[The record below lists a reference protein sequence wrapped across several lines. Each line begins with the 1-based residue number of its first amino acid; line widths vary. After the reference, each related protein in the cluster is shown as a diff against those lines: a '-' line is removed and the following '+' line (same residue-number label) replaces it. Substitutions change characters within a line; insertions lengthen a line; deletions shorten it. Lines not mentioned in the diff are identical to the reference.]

1 MIKFFR
7 KIRQQLISENRFAK
21 YIFYALGEIFLVV
34 VGILIALQVNNWNE
48 NRKMQGLKGSYKLTL
63 IEDLKKDTTVLNEA
77 IQKTET
83 GLSLLTE
90 ISDKISTQPLNLDSI
105 INIYRFRFSPL
116 FDASRDYN
124 RNTMEGLLSTGHINL
139 FDKAI
144 YNSLMNLNSL
154 QNKTIEIMGI
164 NLGFYMNISS
174 RANLPFVDEL
184 NEFNG
189 FALESVWANL
199 NKDEFLFNFNQVLT
213 SKMLAYKII
222 LSNRK
227 NLLEETKAVLK
238 LLNEAK

>member
-7 KIRQQLISENRFAK
+7 KIRRQLLSENRLTR
-21 YIFYALGEIFLVV
+21 YIIYAFGEIFLVV

-48 NRKMQGLKGSYKLTL
+48 NRKLQDLKKSYKIAL

-77 IQKTET
+77 IQKTEI
-83 GLSLLTE
+83 GLRRLTE
-90 ISDKISTQPLNLDSI
+90 ISEKISTQAINLDSI
-105 INIYRFRFSPL
+105 INIYRFEYSPL

-144 YNSLMNLNSL
+144 YNSLMNLNSS
-154 QNKTIEIMGI
+154 QNKTIEIIGI
-164 NLGFYMNISS
+164 NLGFYMNIST

-184 NEFNG
+184 NEFSG
-189 FALESVWANL
+189 FALENVWANL

-213 SKMLAYKII
+213 SKMLAYKMI

-238 LLNEAK
+238 LLNE